1 MTEKEKCQQG
11 LFYDANYDP
20 ELIAERQA
28 CCEALYDFNAL
39 RPSQEAERKELLRK
53 ILGKTKENLSIIS
66 PFFCDYGYNVE
77 VGENFFANTNCVIL
91 DEAKVKFGDN
101 VFIGPNCGFYTAEH
115 PLDAERRNKG
125 LEKASPIT
133 IGDNVWL
140 GGNVTVLPG
149 VSIGNNTVIGAGS
162 VVVRDIPDGVVA
174 VGNPC
179 RVVKKLT
186 TPK

>member
-20 ELIAERQA
+20 ELLAERQA

-53 ILGKTKENLSIIS
+53 SLGATRNNLTIVS

-91 DEAKVKFGDN
+91 DEAKVKFG
-101 VFIGPNCGFYTAEH
+101 VVG
-115 PLDAERRNKG
+115 DA
-125 LEKASPIT
+125 A
-133 IGDNVWL
+133 
-140 GGNVTVLPG
+140 VT
-149 VSIGNNTVIGAGS
+149 S
-162 VVVRDIPDGVVA
+162 
-174 VGNPC
+174 
-179 RVVKKLT
+179 
-186 TPK
+186 

>member
-20 ELIAERQA
+20 ELLAERQA

-53 ILGKTKENLSIIS
+53 ILGATRNNLTIVS

-101 VFIGPNCGFYTAEH
+101 VFIGQTAASTLPNILSTLSVATKVLRRRH
-115 PLDAERRNKG
+115 PSRLATTYG
-125 LEKASPIT
+125 LEAT
-133 IGDNVWL
+133 
-140 GGNVTVLPG
+140 
-149 VSIGNNTVIGAGS
+149 
-162 VVVRDIPDGVVA
+162 
-174 VGNPC
+174 
-179 RVVKKLT
+179 
-186 TPK
+186 